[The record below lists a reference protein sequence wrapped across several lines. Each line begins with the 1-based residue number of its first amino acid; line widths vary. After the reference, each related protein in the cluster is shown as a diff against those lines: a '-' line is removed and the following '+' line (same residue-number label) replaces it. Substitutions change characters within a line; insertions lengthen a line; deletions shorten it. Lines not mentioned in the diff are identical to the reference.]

1 MASLFRRRI
10 ASRRIGRRR
19 TSREMQE
26 ERAVAQFDESPDEWT
41 GSRAV
46 YVRIKLSALDGT
58 TKGMKSIVCSPH
70 EFPPY
75 NP

>member
-1 MASLFRRRI
+1 M

-26 ERAVAQFDESPDEWT
+26 ERAVAQFDESADEWT
-41 GSRAV
+41 GSQAAH
-46 YVRIKLSALDGT
+46 VRIYFSALDAT
-58 TKGMKSIVCSPH
+58 TKGMKSIVCSPY